1 MMQIRGNYYLL
12 FIIEIVTG
20 ILTFSLCLL
29 YGDMGLSAL
38 ILFFI
43 GMSLIM
49 KTKVDEREVQLLYK
63 SGTAGS
69 FVIGAAMAYI
79 YFSLPSLNWFYSLI
93 SIVLITRGISGLI
106 VFSTEKQL

>member
-1 MMQIRGNYYLL
+1 MQIRGNYYLL

-29 YGDMGLSAL
+29 YGDVGLSAL

-63 SGTAGS
+63 SGS
-69 FVIGAAMAYI
+69 LCSILIGAAMAYI
-79 YFSLPSLNWFYSLI
+79 YFSLPSLNWFYFLI
-93 SIVLITRGISGLI
+93 SIVLVTRGISGLI
-106 VFSTEKQL
+106 VFSTERQP